1 MARPVNADAGATKA
15 RILEVA
21 CRLLETTSPSSFSN
35 REVARRA
42 GVSISMV
49 GHHFGSKQ
57 GLIDACIETMYPGL
71 NAIAADLQA
80 QLVAGA
86 PLADVLDDSV
96 LRCYRHAREFQAFIR
111 ILNVGVIDSGDLD
124 SRVRPTFEFPGLR
137 PLATALAAILSVPE
151 LEVRLRLKTILFVVT
166 RYAAGTDDALLELV
180 ELSADDASR
189 AIEAHLSGLVRAL
202 FPVPRPA

>member
-1 MARPVNADAGATKA
+1 MARPVNADAEATKA
-15 RILEVA
+15 RILEEA
-21 CRLLETTSPSSFSN
+21 CRLLETTSPSGFSN

-42 GVSISMV
+42 GVSIGMV

-71 NAIAADLQA
+71 DAIAVDLQA
-80 QLVAGA
+80 QLAAGV

-96 LRCYRHAREFQAFIR
+96 LRCYRHARKYQAFIR

-124 SRVRPTFEFPGLR
+124 SRVRPTFEFRGLR
-137 PLATALAAILSVPE
+137 PLATALAAILSLPE
-151 LEVRLRLKTILFVVT
+151 LEVRLRLKTILFAVT

-180 ELSADDASR
+180 ERSPDEATR
-189 AIEAHLSGLVRAL
+189 AIETPLSNLVRAL
-202 FPVPRPA
+202 LPVPRPG